1 MKYYIPFNEQNAAVS
16 IQMKNLEEVIPQSHM
31 QHTVAA
37 VQHHMF
43 MASAAVRNIARE
55 YAPHAMVGAWLILH
69 PSTRKINCMN
79 GA

>member
-1 MKYYIPFNEQNAAVS
+1 
-16 IQMKNLEEVIPQSHM
+16 MKNLEEVLPQSHM

-55 YAPHAMVGAWLILH
+55 YAPHAMVGGMVKFAPFYPAEQLH
-69 PSTRKINCMN
+69 EWR
-79 GA
+79 